1 MSSAIEVQG
10 IDAAL
15 KAIDKQIAD
24 FEKNADQIFMKAG
37 KLWEKEAKAR
47 ARVRTGRM
55 KASVQYVHDHLGGLG
70 IVPVPWSVWIEFGTR
85 RARAFPFALPAYEIA
100 KRFLWD
106 ELRKL

>member
-1 MSSAIEVQG
+1 MSDAIEVQG
-10 IDAAL
+10 LDAAL

-24 FEKNADQIFMKAG
+24 FEKNADGIFRKAG
-37 KLWEKEAKAR
+37 ELWKKKAR
-47 ARVRTGRM
+47 ARARVKSGRM
-55 KASVQYVHDHLGGLG
+55 KASIQYIHDHLGGLA
-70 IVPVPWSVWIEFGTR
+70 IVPVPHSVWIEFGTR